1 MYRQEVMENGIRA
14 WEMGGEKAIARR
26 MGLGES
32 AMPDV
37 VAGETGPV
45 TQKPP

>member
-1 MYRQEVMENGIRA
+1 MDNRIRA
-14 WEMGGEKAIARR
+14 WEMGGEKAIVRR

-32 AMPDV
+32 EMPDV
-37 VAGETGPV
+37 VAGEAGPV